1 MTSPLAHIPIHPAG
15 SATAARP
22 ALIWGARGHAKVLA
36 EFLPQRGFRVAAVLD
51 NDSSVASP
59 IGGVDVLYGRGGLDE
74 FLASHDSTDLTG
86 FVAIGGQHGG
96 ARSRIA
102 ELFRSLGI
110 ETPTITHPTAFVATD
125 ATIGEATQILANA
138 SVCTEARIGDSCI
151 INTGASVDHECI
163 VRDGVHIAPG
173 VTIAGCVEIRERA
186 FIGAGATVLPRLTI
200 GKDAVIGAGAV
211 VTKDIPD
218 GTVAWGNPA
227 RVMRSAA

>member
-1 MTSPLAHIPIHPAG
+1 MTSPHIHIHPA
-15 SATAARP
+15 SRITAVRP

-59 IGGVDVLYGRGGLDE
+59 IAGVDVLHGRAGLDE
-74 FLASHDSTDLTG
+74 FLASCTSTDLAG

-96 ARSRIA
+96 VRSEIA
-102 ELFRSLGI
+102 GLFRSLGI
-110 ETPTITHPTAFVATD
+110 DTPQITHPTAFVATD
-125 ATIGEATQILANA
+125 ATIGEGTQILANA

-163 VRDGVHIAPG
+163 VGNGVHIAPG
-173 VTIAGCVEIRERA
+173 VTVAGCVEIRKRA
-186 FIGAGATVLPRLTI
+186 FIGAGATILPRLTI

>member
-1 MTSPLAHIPIHPAG
+1 MTSPLAHIPTHPAR
-15 SATAARP
+15 SETAVRL
-22 ALIWGARGHAKVLA
+22 ALVWGARGHAKVLA

-51 NDSSVASP
+51 NDSSVTSP
-59 IGGVDVLYGRGGLDE
+59 IAGVNVFHGRAGLEE
-74 FLASHDSTDLTG
+74 FLASHDSADLAG

-96 ARSRIA
+96 ARSEIA

-110 ETPTITHPTAFVATD
+110 DTPAITHPTAFVAAD
-125 ATIGEATQILANA
+125 AAIGEATQILANA
-138 SVCTEARIGDSCI
+138 SVCTQARIGDSCI

-227 RVMRSAA
+227 RIMRSAA